1 MVPVRCWP
9 EEPCRSKSVE
19 FAIDNCSATSV
30 GVRRLL
36 VAQGSQTHM
45 TEFDPPLVVGAGDR
59 HVFTYPPEGHKL
71 LLERGRHLLVA
82 ALDHSSIEERTFTI
96 VDPGLEEARVECLA
110 RGDDWGHHGGMFSVL
125 GCEAVMPDES
135 RACGDARDCKGVCI
149 QRGAVGVPRDMKR
162 VFGVC
167 SRFKV
172 QFGCFTAIGHT
183 AQGLMPANR
192 SFGFR
197 CVD

>member
-19 FAIDNCSATSV
+19 FAIDNCTAAPV

-36 VAQGSQTHM
+36 VAQGWQSHLTD
-45 TEFDPPLVVGAGDR
+45 FDPPLVLEAGGR
-59 HVFTYPPEGHKL
+59 HVFSYPPAGQKL
-71 LLERGRHLLVA
+71 LLERRPHLLVA
-82 ALDHSSIEERTFTI
+82 ALDRSSIEERTFTV
-96 VDPGLEEARVECLA
+96 VDPGLEEARAECLA
-110 RGDDWGHHGGMFSVL
+110 RGDDWGHHGGMFSLL
-125 GCEAVMPDES
+125 GCEAVMPDEG

-172 QFGCFTAIGHT
+172 QFGCFTTIGYT
-183 AQGLMPANR
+183 AQGLIPANR
-192 SFGFR
+192 SFAFH